1 MKRMFTLI
9 AFTALFMT
17 QLQAKIWRVNNM
29 PGVVADFTTAQAA
42 HNAASAGDT
51 IHLEPSITAYG
62 NITNSKKLVWLSIGS
77 FLAQNPGL
85 QFATT
90 AGKANQ
96 LQVNAGSEGSVFS
109 ILTDGFAISVSSVSV
124 IRSHIEGGL
133 SFSNAISNVTVSQ
146 TFIRDNVSIN
156 NSTQHVISNNILGY
170 LDMST
175 AATGHII
182 TNNVMMYSGG
192 VITIYNSVFQN
203 NIIRNP
209 GIGFVSSNSNC
220 TYNMHAGAGLPAGN
234 NNLVNVT
241 MSNVFENSTGT
252 ADKDFRLKAGSPAIA
267 AGFGGTDMGAFGGTT
282 PFKVGMQPAIPAIT
296 SLSTPSSSGNNI
308 IQVTFSAKSN
318 N

>member
-133 SFSNAISNVTVSQ
+133 SFSN
-146 TFIRDNVSIN
+146 
-156 NSTQHVISNNILGY
+156 VISNNILGY